1 MPVWED
7 DLGVTASDANYKQAL
22 PPYVE
27 QASTTSINVL
37 VYTIGMPAAFN
48 QSIPAPTSFK
58 FIYQKMLT
66 RGNSGGSSPTIVT
79 SSTNTK
85 TISGLEAG
93 ALYKITTQAI
103 GPSSEGN
110 KLTVFFRLKGQDKY
124 PTIIKSTPDSES
136 KVNKIGGQSYL
147 MLKGGKS
154 VDKKYTYCYKDFSA
168 ITVPSATQVDL
179 GAQAKTGNRQ
189 YAPSYPN
196 QEYHYAFGTSFLF
209 PPLKIYEPQEGG
221 IGFFLSANGESGY
234 YVSFSTSGTASAKS
248 HNPVRIMKVSGKQ
261 VTVLQDS
268 QRGKTATLDQLF
280 SGSQQNIDIKVKV
293 AGQKI
298 NIIVYINGF
307 EIEAEDSND
316 STKPYGAIL
325 PITQKVGLLAASG
338 EVSFDYIYASNI
350 TATQYDN
357 KSAVNLYNQRL
368 SNDFLVTQ
376 YGDIFYEDNSEAD
389 DLITPKGTYFDEFG
403 TVAREIVKREVNFGS
418 GASLPNSWTLGGNT
432 NATIL
437 SQEKS
442 HFKAGVFVL
451 NNTSTNV
458 PLADAELNSFA
469 VFGSTVGFSG
479 EIEYNTDPISEYAI
493 KEPITFQSTWLQNED
508 TVKKLAEWI
517 KGEIVNKSKIIEM
530 KVFGNPLI
538 SVGDII
544 YVNYPYQG
552 FNGNEKIIVTHVN
565 HTFNVGL
572 ETSIQGRTI

>member
-7 DLGVTASDANYKQAL
+7 DLGVTVSDANYKQAL
-22 PPYVE
+22 PPYAE

-48 QSIPAPTSFK
+48 SAIPAPTSFK
-58 FIYQKMLT
+58 FIYQKMLS
-66 RGNSGGSSPTIVT
+66 RGNSGGSTATTVT

-85 TISGLEAG
+85 TITGLEAG

-110 KLTVFFRLKGQDKY
+110 KLTIYFRLKGQDAY
-124 PTIIKSTPDSES
+124 PTIIKSAADAQS
-136 KVNKIGGQSYL
+136 KENKTGGLSYL
-147 MLKGGKS
+147 TLKGGKS

-168 ITVPSATQVDL
+168 ITVFEATQVDL
-179 GAQAKTGNRQ
+179 GTQAKTGNRQ
-189 YAPSYPN
+189 YAPSYPDKV
-196 QEYHYAFGTSFLF
+196 YYYAFGTSFLF

-248 HNPVRIMKVSGKQ
+248 HNPVRVMKVSGKQ

-268 QRGKTATLDQLF
+268 QRGRTATLDELF
-280 SGSQQNIDIKVKV
+280 SGSQQNIDIQVKV
-293 AGQKI
+293 AEQKI

-307 EIEAEDSND
+307 KIEAEDSND

-338 EVSFDYIYASNI
+338 EVSFDYVYASNLRVE
-350 TATQYDN
+350 QYN
-357 KSAVNLYNQRL
+357 KTSPINFYNQRF

-389 DLITPKGTYFDEFG
+389 DLVTPKGTYFDEFG
-403 TVAREIVKREVNFGS
+403 TVAREIVKREANFGS

-437 SQEKS
+437 SQRKS
-442 HFKAGVFVL
+442 HFKGEAFVL

-469 VFGSTVGFSG
+469 VFGSTIGFSG
-479 EIEYNTDPISEYAI
+479 EIEYNTDPISEYAVR
-493 KEPITFQSTWLQNED
+493 EPITFESTWLQNQDSVE
-508 TVKKLAEWI
+508 KLAEWI
-517 KGEIVNKSKIIEM
+517 KGNIVNKAKVVEI

-544 YVNYPYQG
+544 NVNYPYQE
-552 FNGNEKIIVTHVN
+552 FNGNEKIIITHVN

-572 ETSIQGRTI
+572 ETSIKGRTI